1 MTSNTITIELQI
13 AWWFQFLYL
22 PGVIAMLIFCR
33 LINSNAQLDMGKFE
47 YWYHRAV
54 RIKVIAI
61 KEGQQK

>member
-1 MTSNTITIELQI
+1 
-13 AWWFQFLYL
+13 
-22 PGVIAMLIFCR
+22 MLIFCR